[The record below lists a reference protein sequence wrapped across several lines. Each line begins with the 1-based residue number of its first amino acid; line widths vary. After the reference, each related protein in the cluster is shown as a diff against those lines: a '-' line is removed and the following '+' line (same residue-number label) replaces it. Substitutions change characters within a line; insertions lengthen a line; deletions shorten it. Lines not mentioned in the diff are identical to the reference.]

1 MNYRFETRNVKLT
14 HLSLARRLN
23 QRILKTEEPTFLDV
37 SGNAHNDLSNVKSL
51 AQLSPRD
58 MTATLMS
65 NIKYFHSKHSL
76 EKLNGNA
83 VHFLTLWVVA
93 DLETDVG
100 AQMLMNA
107 LTYMVRS
114 MTMSRSFDRVF
125 KFGFFLDVEIIGR
138 PTSCFHSEC

>member
-1 MNYRFETRNVKLT
+1 MQLTYRKFD
-14 HLSLARRLN
+14 RLN

-37 SGNAHNDLSNVKSL
+37 SGTPHNDLSNVKSL

-58 MTATLMS
+58 MTATLMT

-76 EKLNGNA
+76 EKLNGNS

-100 AQMLMNA
+100 AEMLKNA
-107 LTYMVRS
+107 LTYMVS
-114 MTMSRSFDRVF
+114 V
-125 KFGFFLDVEIIGR
+125 
-138 PTSCFHSEC
+138 